1 MKFHSLLLFLDIN
14 FLIIINNISYYL
26 SGKISS
32 TIPLYKIILSEDIS
46 HLEINYLYNLCI
58 EIKGQGIIFNN
69 DSDISVMPLHILKN
83 IYEFYKGAYDDMLF
97 EIKVLPNKY
106 NNFTIVS
113 SLNRLET
120 IHFILEEKGI
130 SFPLNKLFI
139 PINKTNHL
147 YGFRFLG
154 KEEEENIIFGK
165 DLIKDMNVNFEENE
179 NKFTIYN
186 KDFITKIEDE

>member
-1 MKFHSLLLFLDIN
+1 
-14 FLIIINNISYYL
+14 
-26 SGKISS
+26 
-32 TIPLYKIILSEDIS
+32 
-46 HLEINYLYNLCI
+46 
-58 EIKGQGIIFNN
+58 
-69 DSDISVMPLHILKN
+69 
-83 IYEFYKGAYDDMLF
+83 MLF

-106 NNFTIVS
+106 NNFTTVS

-120 IHFILEEKGI
+120 IHFILEETGI

-186 KDFITKIEDE
+186 KDFITKIDDE